1 VTDSAVTG
9 KAWGENIG
17 WINLNPSTGGVL
29 HDGVGNLSGYAWG
42 ENVGWI
48 NFNPSGAGVKIDSTT
63 GAFSGMAWGE
73 NIGWINF
80 APSGKAI
87 KTSWSPPKA
96 DLVVS
101 SLSAPDTAAPGEE
114 IIITD
119 TTMNN
124 GLGSAAESATGYFL
138 STDNSLDSEDIFL
151 YSRLVPALDAGGSS
165 VGGNCAVTI
174 PPYPPMGDC
183 YIIAKADLSDVIV
196 EDAENNNTTS
206 KPITIA
212 PVSVFGLIQ
221 PNGGEVIQSG
231 SVYTIQWSP
240 SAKTATYDVFYS
252 NNGGK
257 KWSRISKNV
266 TAFRLDWTVP
276 RTRKS
281 LTNCLVKVIGYDS
294 AGNKVAEDI
303 SESTFTIQGTR

>member
-1 VTDSAVTG
+1 MTCKCKNYVIFLFIAFLLFPLVAFAG
-9 KAWGENIG
+9 NIDPD
-17 WINLNPSTGGVL
+17 NK
-29 HDGVGNLSGYAWG
+29 YAWG

-48 NFNPSGAGVKIDSTT
+48 NFGPTNAGVKINPAT
-63 GAFSGMAWGE
+63 GAFSGKAWGE

-80 APSGKAI
+80 APNGKPI
-87 KTSWSPPKA
+87 KTSWRPPRP
-96 DLVVS
+96 DLVVT
-101 SLSAPDTAAPGEE
+101 SLSAPDIADPGME

-119 TTMNN
+119 TTTNN
-124 GLGSAAESATGYFL
+124 GPGSAPECTTGYYL
-138 STDNSLDSEDIFL
+138 STDTSLDSGDIFL
-151 YSRLVPALDAGGSS
+151 YSRPVAALAAGASS
-165 VGGNCAVTI
+165 IGENYAVTI
-174 PPYPPMGDC
+174 PPYPPMGNC
-183 YIIAKADLSDVIV
+183 YIIAKADWSDVIV
-196 EDAENNNTTS
+196 EETDNNNTNS
-206 KPITIA
+206 KPITIT
-212 PVSVFGLIQ
+212 VSGLIQ
-221 PNGGEVIQSG
+221 PNGGEVIPSG

-266 TAFRLDWTVP
+266 TALSLDWTTP